1 MVDVV
6 KAAAGAATDVQQD
19 SLKSFHGS
27 CEVAIVQ
34 IVNNSQ
40 GQPPKHV
47 LGRLKMDITVAESS
61 GQNATPEKNPKQH
74 FSPVRSA
81 DKYANARN
89 AKKKKRRAAHRA
101 MIRRSH
107 ANG

>member
-1 MVDVV
+1 
-6 KAAAGAATDVQQD
+6 
-19 SLKSFHGS
+19 
-27 CEVAIVQ
+27 
-34 IVNNSQ
+34 
-40 GQPPKHV
+40 
-47 LGRLKMDITVAESS
+47 MDITVAESS
-61 GQNATPEKNPKQH
+61 GPNATPEENPKQH
-74 FSPVRSA
+74 PSPPVRSA